1 MLVYEQDHYCVEE
14 GLIIWI
20 IWVFFFKWPES
31 LLNKGA
37 MGYLVL

>member
-20 IWVFFFKWPES
+20 IWVFF
-31 LLNKGA
+31 LNDQSH
-37 MGYLVL
+37 Y

>member
-20 IWVFFFKWPES
+20 IWGYFF
-31 LLNKGA
+31 LNDQSH
-37 MGYLVL
+37 Y